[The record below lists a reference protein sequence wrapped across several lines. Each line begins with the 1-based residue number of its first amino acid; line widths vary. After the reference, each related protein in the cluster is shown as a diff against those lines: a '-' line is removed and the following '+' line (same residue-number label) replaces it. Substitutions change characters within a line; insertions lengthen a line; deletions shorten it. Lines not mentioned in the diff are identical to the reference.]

1 MAFFN
6 HIMIV
11 LTLFVVALLPTTT
24 IATEYT
30 VGDGSGWTVQYDYQA
45 WAKNKDFKV
54 GDTLVFNYPKGIH
67 NVFKVNGSSYADCII
82 PPPDQAYTSG
92 HDVIALPVAGKAWF
106 ICGVG
111 VHCSALNQKLAIDVK
126 V

>member
-6 HIMIV
+6 HIMVV
-11 LTLFVVALLPTTT
+11 LTLFVVVLLPTTT

-30 VGDGSGWTVQYDYQA
+30 V
-45 WAKNKDFKV
+45 V
-54 GDTLVFNYPKGIH
+54 GPFNTIIKLGPKIKIL
-67 NVFKVNGSSYADCII
+67 NSYADCII
-82 PPPDQAYTSG
+82 PPPDQACTSG
-92 HDVIALPVAGKAWF
+92 HDVIALSVAGKAWF

-126 V
+126 A